1 MPGMVW
7 SEQELS
13 NAAKCVAESML
24 TSFPSPSE
32 CEHTFSD
39 DFEHSMESLRRKS
52 RRKVAAH
59 KMWQRVAA
67 ILIVAILSV
76 STWLTVDVQ
85 ARERVFKWFKEVY
98 EDMTVYH
105 FEGDEA
111 GKARLEYDLTWL
123 PKGFVLQER
132 FVSGTQR
139 CDIYIN
145 DVSDEVFL
153 VECTFMDNT
162 AMTITAHGDAD
173 PVIYDINEIPGE
185 FYGADENSANQVLI
199 WVDEDNAM
207 VFTVQGNISEQD
219 IVHIARGVILSKST
233 K

>member
-1 MPGMVW
+1 MPSMIW

-39 DFEHSMESLRRKS
+39 DFEHSIESLRRKS
-52 RRKVAAH
+52 RRKVTAH
-59 KMWQRVAA
+59 KMWQRIAA
-67 ILIVAILSV
+67 ILIVAVLSV

-85 ARERVFKWFKEVY
+85 ARERVFKWFKEIY
-98 EDMTVYH
+98 ENMIVYH
-105 FEGDEA
+105 FEGDDTE
-111 GKARLEYDLTWL
+111 KTRLEYNLTWF
-123 PKGFVLQER
+123 PKGFILQE
-132 FVSGTQR
+132 SSLSETQR

-145 DVSDEVFL
+145 DASDEVFL

-162 AMTITAHGDAD
+162 AMTMTGHGVVD
-173 PVIYDINEIPGE
+173 PIRYDINGIPGE
-185 FYGADENSANQVLI
+185 FYGADENSANQTLI
-199 WVDEDNAM
+199 WVDENNAM

-219 IVHIARGVILSKST
+219 MVHIARGIILSKST

>member
-7 SEQELS
+7 SEQELTS
-13 NAAKCVAESML
+13 AAKCMAESML
-24 TSFPSPSE
+24 ASFPSPNE

-39 DFEHSMESLRRKS
+39 DFEHGMEPLWRRS
-52 RRKVAAH
+52 RRKTAAH
-59 KMWQRVAA
+59 KVWQRVAA

-98 EDMTVYH
+98 ENMTVYH
-105 FEGDEA
+105 FEGDETDNT
-111 GKARLEYDLTWL
+111 GLEYDLTWL
-123 PKGFVLQER
+123 PKGFVLQES

-162 AMTITAHGDAD
+162 AMTITAHGAAD